1 MIVKFTNGKKNQW
14 DEFLDTC
21 VYAYN
26 TAQHKSI
33 HYSPFLPVNLE
44 FESRDGEQ
52 LLTEYQNSSS
62 VNLCFYTLPIF
73 LIVFQLHRTL
83 FPHSLL
89 PERNL
94 WKLPRVTW
102 SNIKVAQQ
110 SQSSSTTRSTAH
122 LQSLVLY
129 QSTERR
135 IFLMRKRKGG
145 GMDHK

>member
-1 MIVKFTNGKKNQW
+1 MIVKFTNGKKDQW

-26 TAQHKSI
+26 TAQDKSI
-33 HYSPFLPVNLE
+33 HYSPFELMFGRKVVLPVNLE
-44 FESRDGEQ
+44 FESQDGQQ

-94 WKLPRVTW
+94 WKLPRVT
-102 SNIKVAQQ
+102 
-110 SQSSSTTRSTAH
+110 
-122 LQSLVLY
+122 
-129 QSTERR
+129 
-135 IFLMRKRKGG
+135 
-145 GMDHK
+145 